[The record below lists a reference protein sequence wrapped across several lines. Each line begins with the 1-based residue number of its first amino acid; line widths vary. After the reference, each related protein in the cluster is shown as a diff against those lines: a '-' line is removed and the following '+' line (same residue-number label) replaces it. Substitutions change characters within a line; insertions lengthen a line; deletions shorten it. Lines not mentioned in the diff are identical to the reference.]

1 MKEKRVELS
10 GPDHP
15 ISIESSPARAVI
27 FVAGLVVAGI
37 YANGETLPP
46 VEKNLYPFCAVKHH
60 ILQ

>member
-15 ISIESSPARAVI
+15 ISIERSPARAVI
-27 FVAGLVVAGI
+27 FVAGLAVAGI

-46 VEKNLYPFCAVKHH
+46 VEKKLVSFLC
-60 ILQ
+60 L